1 MSWASLSGIWW
12 ANEKITSMMER
23 ISCMCA
29 TEVICVSV
37 GVKQTLLSDHIC
49 KEQKLKVIAYG
60 SAMVLI

>member
-1 MSWASLSGIWW
+1 
-12 ANEKITSMMER
+12 MMER